1 MPPQNVAAL
10 VLALTGATL
19 TSAVGPDGSSDG
31 FDDDFAPGT
40 AAARPICEARH
51 SDLPGAQST
60 RFGIQPL

>member
-19 TSAVGPDGSSDG
+19 TSAVGPGGSADG

-40 AAARPICEARH
+40 AVARPTCEARH
-51 SDLPGAQST
+51 SDLSGAPST